1 MYERPYNKNVYGLW
15 AQPSKLQ
22 HAEKRGRGGGGGE
35 RGAPHVHVHIKAMRP
50 KLCREHEQLSYFVEK
65 PGAQRFFHPV
75 IAALRQVVLQ

>member
-22 HAEKRGRGGGGGE
+22 HAEKKGAGGVE
-35 RGAPHVHVHIKAMRP
+35 RGPLHVHVHVLIKAMRP